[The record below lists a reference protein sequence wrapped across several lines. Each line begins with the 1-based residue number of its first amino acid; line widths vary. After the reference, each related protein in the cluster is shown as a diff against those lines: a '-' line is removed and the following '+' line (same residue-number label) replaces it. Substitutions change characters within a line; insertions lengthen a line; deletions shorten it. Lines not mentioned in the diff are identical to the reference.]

1 MSSFVPDTTEYP
13 PMPQVES
20 LYKHCIEIK
29 LANDNMY
36 DVSVDGAW
44 VFSRNSYENVI
55 TELEKILTIF
65 EGDIDRNG

>member
-1 MSSFVPDTTEYP
+1 MGLFVPDTTKYP
-13 PMPQVES
+13 PMPQAKP
-20 LYKHCIEIK
+20 LYKQCIEIK